1 MNAEIVR
8 RLLAFQPFKR
18 FFLVTVSGHEYEV
31 TSPKHYQVL
40 TESETL
46 FWTEDGTGDFLDLN
60 LVERIRMDDDFGFHE
75 LSQLP
80 D

>member
-1 MNAEIVR
+1 MNAELER
-8 RLLAFQPFKR
+8 QLLALQPFKR
-18 FFLVTVSGHEYEV
+18 FVLVTITGHEYEV
-31 TSPKHYQVL
+31 KSPKHYQVL

-46 FWTEDGTGDFLDLN
+46 FWAEDGTADFVDLN

-80 D
+80 S